1 MIPAD
6 LSEAQIKELQK
17 LAIEAYQALD
27 MNGLSRVDFL
37 MSKEGK
43 FYLNEVNTMP
53 GFTPISMYGRLWEAS
68 GLKYSDLL
76 DKMIVLAQERF
87 ADRQRNA
94 VEAELAPSP

>member
-1 MIPAD
+1 
-6 LSEAQIKELQK
+6 
-17 LAIEAYQALD
+17 
-27 MNGLSRVDFL
+27 
-37 MSKEGK
+37 
-43 FYLNEVNTMP
+43 MP

>member
-43 FYLNEVNTMP
+43 FYLNEVNTTP